1 MLSLLDKLMLT
12 LLFTAIIEAVI
23 IAIFS
28 ILYKNDLFAV
38 KEYKRVTCG
47 LAIAV
52 FVEIIAISVLAIIS
66 AWNN

>member
-1 MLSLLDKLMLT
+1 MLSLFGKLTLT
-12 LLFTAIIEAVI
+12 LLFTAVIEAVI

-28 ILYKNDLFAV
+28 ILYKNDLIAV

-47 LAIAV
+47 LAIAA
-52 FVEIIAISVLAIIS
+52 FVEIIAINVLAIIS

>member
-1 MLSLLDKLMLT
+1 MLSLFDKLTLT
-12 LLFTAIIEAVI
+12 LFFTAVIEAFI

-28 ILYKNDLFAV
+28 ILYKNDLIGV

>member
-1 MLSLLDKLMLT
+1 MLSLFDKLTLT
-12 LLFTAIIEAVI
+12 LLFTAVIEAVI

-28 ILYKNDLFAV
+28 ILYKNDLIAV

-52 FVEIIAISVLAIIS
+52 FAEIIAISVLAIIS